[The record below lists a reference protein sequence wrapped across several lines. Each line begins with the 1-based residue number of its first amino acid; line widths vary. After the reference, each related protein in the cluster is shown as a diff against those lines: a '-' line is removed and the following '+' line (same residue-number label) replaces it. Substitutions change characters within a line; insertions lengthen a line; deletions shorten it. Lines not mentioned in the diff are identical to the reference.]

1 MAWRTFGIAAAIVSL
16 GFGAMVLATGIS
28 GDRVLG
34 QLDFTH
40 STPNLVDATGL
51 SNPLSVAIDTSAT
64 PNHIYVA
71 DSDNDRILGWK
82 DADAFANGAPAD
94 LVIGQPDFLSSVC
107 TPFIAGSIC
116 ICNVTSANNLCNPSG
131 VATDHAG
138 NLYVSDNLRN
148 RVLGYSSP
156 FEACSTF
163 PCVGGPAG
171 LVFGQGGSFTAFECN
186 FDTGTN
192 FSTDADLCGPTGLAV
207 DKSDNLYV
215 ADTDNN
221 RVLKYDT
228 PLTTDTVADMVFG
241 QAGSFKTSD
250 CNSDTSGGL
259 PTANDLCVPT
269 GIALDGSGNLF
280 IADNI
285 NNRVL
290 EYDAPLTTTA
300 NQVYG
305 QGGSFTTG
313 DCDGDTFDTG
323 SSADDLCNPNDVAID
338 PAGNLYVADANNG
351 RVLEYNP
358 PLKTNTTAD
367 LVFGQGGD
375 FTSNNCNSDVG
386 VLNDTDTSTANDLC
400 TPTGIALDGSGN
412 LFVADGGNS
421 GNNRVLKYNTPL
433 TADTT
438 ADGVLGQLDFTHQ
451 NSNLTDSRGVS
462 NPAAVAIDFSST
474 PNRIYVTDI
483 DNNRVLGW
491 RDAATFTDGAPAD
504 LVIGQ
509 PDFLSYTCDGV
520 DGVAVNASR
529 LCAPYGVAVDG
540 LGNLYVADTGNNR
553 VLEYS
558 NPFAACGGAFPCVA
572 GPATVVIGQGGSF
585 TSKTQNNGGI
595 SASSLSSPA
604 GVAADVS
611 GNLYVVDKL
620 NNRVLEYNAPVT
632 SGASAALVF
641 GQNGSFTSDACN
653 FDTGGAFD
661 PSSAIDLCAPVA
673 AALDA
678 MGNLYVADSTN
689 SRVLEYNTPLNPG
702 SGETGAGDVTADMVF
717 GQGGNF
723 TSNKCNLGGRSA
735 SSICGPMGIAVDNGG
750 NLYIADGFNN
760 RVLEYNTPLT
770 ADKTADR
777 VFGTCGSFTSFAC
790 AGVSANSLKN
800 PMGLAVD
807 NPGNLY
813 VVDNQD
819 NRVLE
824 YDAPLAIAT
833 PTATSTPRASSTPTA
848 TATSTSTP
856 TATSSA
862 TPTSTASPGPGHIK
876 VSRKAVSLAA
886 APNATASASITITNT
901 GNGTLTVNVTSP
913 RHNPPL
919 SEMGGGNGISIAAGM
934 MHNVVVVYS
943 PTKKGSTSDLI
954 SITSNDPSHKKA
966 IKIKVKAKS
975 K

>member
-16 GFGAMVLATGIS
+16 AFAAMVLATGIT

-34 QLDFTH
+34 QFDFTH
-40 STPNLVDATGL
+40 STPNLVDAMGL
-51 SNPLSVAIDTSAT
+51 SNPVSVAIDTSAT
-64 PNHIYVA
+64 PNRIYVA

-107 TPFIAGSIC
+107 TPTIAGSIC
-116 ICNVTSANNLCNPSG
+116 ICNVTSADNLCNPSG

-138 NLYVSDNLRN
+138 NLYVSDSLRN

-163 PCVGGPAG
+163 PCVGGPAS
-171 LVFGQGGSFTAFECN
+171 LVLGQGGSFTSFECN

-192 FSTDADLCGPTGLAV
+192 LSTAADLCGPTGLAV
-207 DKSDNLYV
+207 DNLDNLYV
-215 ADTDNN
+215 ADSDND
-221 RVLKYDT
+221 RVLKYDK
-228 PLTTDTVADMVFG
+228 PLTSETVAGMVFG
-241 QAGSFKTSD
+241 QNGSFTTSD
-250 CNSDTSGGL
+250 CNTDTGGGS
-259 PTANDLCVPT
+259 PTASDLCVPT
-269 GIALDGSGNLF
+269 GIALDGLGNLF
-280 IADNI
+280 IADSI

-290 EYDAPLTTTA
+290 EYNAPPTTTA

-305 QGGSFTTG
+305 QGGSFTSG

-323 SSADDLCNPNDVAID
+323 SSADDLCNPTDVIID
-338 PAGNLYVADANNG
+338 AAGNLYVADSNNG

-358 PLKTNTTAD
+358 PLTTNTTAD
-367 LVFGQGGD
+367 LVLGQGGD

-386 VLNDTDTSTANDLC
+386 VLNDTDESTSNDLC
-400 TPTGIALDGSGN
+400 TPIGVAIDGSGN
-412 LFVADGGNS
+412 LFVADAGNS

-433 TADTT
+433 AADTT
-438 ADGVLGQLDFTHQ
+438 AEGVLGQLDFTHQ
-451 NSNLTDSRGVS
+451 NSNLTDSRGLS
-462 NPAAVAIDFSST
+462 NPASVAIDFSST
-474 PNRIYVTDI
+474 PNRIYVTDL

-491 RDAATFTDGAPAD
+491 RDAATFADGAAAD

-529 LCAPYGVAVDG
+529 LCTPNGVAVDG

-553 VLEYS
+553 VLEYP
-558 NPFAACGGAFPCVA
+558 NPFAACSGTFPCVA
-572 GPATVVIGQGGSF
+572 GPATLVIGQGASF
-585 TSKTQNNGGI
+585 TSRTQNNGGI
-595 SASSLSSPA
+595 TASSLAGPV

-611 GNLYVVDKL
+611 GNLYVVDKM
-620 NNRVLEYNAPVT
+620 NNRVLEYSEPVT

-641 GQNGSFTSDACN
+641 GQNGSFSSNGCN
-653 FDTGGAFD
+653 SDTGGSFK

-673 AALDA
+673 ATLDG

-702 SGETGAGDVTADMVF
+702 SGEPGAGDVTADLVF
-717 GQGGNF
+717 GQGGSF

-750 NLYIADGFNN
+750 NLYIADGFND

-770 ADKTADR
+770 TDTIADR

-790 AGVSANSLKN
+790 TGVSADSLKN

-813 VVDNQD
+813 VVDNQN

-824 YDAPLAIAT
+824 YNLPLAIAT
-833 PTATSTPRASSTPTA
+833 PTATSTPTA
-848 TATSTSTP
+848 TASSTSTP
-856 TATSSA
+856 TATPSA
-862 TPTSTASPGPGHIK
+862 TPTSTASPGPGHIQ
-876 VSRKAVSLAA
+876 VNRKAISLAA

-901 GNGTLTVNVTSP
+901 GIGTLTVNVSSP

-943 PTKKGSTSDLI
+943 PTKKGTTSDLI
-954 SITSNDPSHKKA
+954 SITSNDPSHKKV